1 MLAVLAVT
9 GAAELAHADPPGPPP
24 TTPRPAPIRLSD
36 LTPEQRSWRDRDGVI
51 SCSAHSTFPTC
62 STTPEAGIE
71 YPDDNSPF
79 SVQMPGKTKPG
90 IDLNPLHAVRDAVG
104 SSVSTAF
111 AQAAESIG
119 KFAGELLTQSMTWW
133 IKQDSISLSYAQSM
147 AGKQPVQ
154 QVVGLI
160 MMAGILGSS
169 IAMMISRRTQ
179 PAAEMVMYGVRY
191 LLISSL
197 ALVVLTGAVHAGDDF
212 ARQMVTGGAEQFG
225 QRMQSMLGVETI
237 GNPGGVLMI
246 GLIAVVL
253 GFIQWVMGFMRQA
266 GLVVLYAMI
275 LIAAAG
281 QLSSWGRQWFPRV
294 ASMCIALVLYKPL
307 AAFIYSLGFTLIGQ
321 DQSLTSL
328 IIGLMVVAMA
338 VLALPTLMKFF
349 SFLGFQ
355 VTGGTGALA
364 AAAGMIG
371 SGALLGSS
379 LGGGSGGGGDPAT
392 PASFAPAEGAGGQ
405 VEPDPSPGNAPQL
418 AGGDGAALSPPPQK
432 ELGGGEPAALER
444 GSPPPDAP
452 SSAAGGAADAEMAAG
467 AATGGVGLAAMGAEK
482 AIAAAPEAAE
492 SIGDTMTGDDT
503 GPDMA

>member
-1 MLAVLAVT
+1 MLVGLVLAVLAVT
-9 GAAELAHADPPGPPP
+9 GAAGSAHAGPPAP
-24 TTPRPAPIRLSD
+24 PSAPPRPAPTRLSD
-36 LTPEQRSWRDRDGVI
+36 LTPEQRSWRDSDGVI
-51 SCSAHSTFPTC
+51 SCSAHPTFPTC
-62 STTPEAGIE
+62 STTPDAAGVR

-79 SVQMPGKTKPG
+79 LVQMRGKTYT
-90 IDLNPLHAVRDAVG
+90 DLNPLHAVGDEVG

-119 KFAGELLTQSMTWW
+119 KFAGDLLTQSMTWW

-147 AGKQPVQ
+147 AGKEPVQ

-328 IIGLMVVAMA
+328 IVGLMVVAMA
-338 VLALPTLMKFF
+338 VIALPTLMKFF

-355 VTGGTGALA
+355 VTGGTGALG

-371 SGALLGSS
+371 SGALLASS
-379 LGGGSGGGGDPAT
+379 LGGGGGGGGDPAT
-392 PASFAPAEGAGGQ
+392 PASFAAANGSGGQ
-405 VEPDPSPGNAPQL
+405 AEPDPSPGNTPQL
-418 AGGDGAALSPPPQK
+418 TGGDGTAVNPPPQK
-432 ELGGGEPAALER
+432 ELGGGEPAALEN
-444 GSPPPDAP
+444 GSP
-452 SSAAGGAADAEMAAG
+452 SSAAAGAADAEMAAG
-467 AATGGVGLAAMGAEK
+467 AATGGVGLAAIRAQK

-492 SIGDTMTGDDT
+492 SVGDEMTGGDT
-503 GPDMA
+503 GPDMP

>member
-1 MLAVLAVT
+1 MALMVLAAGV
-9 GAAELAHADPPGPPP
+9 GGPAFADPPGPPP
-24 TTPRPAPIRLSD
+24 TPPKPAPTRLSD
-36 LTPEQRSWRDRDGVI
+36 LTPEQRSWRDNDGVI
-51 SCSAHSTFPTC
+51 SCSAHPTFPTC
-62 STTPEAGIE
+62 ATTPGSVGIN
-71 YPDDNSPF
+71 YPDDNTPF
-79 SVQMPGKTKPG
+79 LVQMQGKTYT
-90 IDLNPLHAVRDAVG
+90 DHNPLHAVSNAVG
-104 SSVSTAF
+104 DSVTTAF
-111 AQAAESIG
+111 AEAAESIG
-119 KFAGELLTQSMTWW
+119 TFAGDLLVQSMTWW
-133 IKQDSISLSYAQSM
+133 ISQDSISLSYAQSM
-147 AGKQPVQ
+147 AGKAPVQ

-212 ARQMVTGGAEQFG
+212 ARQMVTGGAQQFG
-225 QRMQSMLGVETI
+225 QRMQSMLGVGTV

-253 GFIQWVMGFMRQA
+253 GFIQWVMGFLRQA

-338 VLALPTLMKFF
+338 VIALPTLMKFF

-355 VTGGTGALA
+355 VTGGTGALGA
-364 AAAGMIG
+364 AASMVGG
-371 SGALLGSS
+371 GALLASS
-379 LGGGSGGGGDPAT
+379 LGGGGGGGADPAT
-392 PASFAPAEGAGGQ
+392 PASFAPVNSSGGQ
-405 VEPDPSPGNAPQL
+405 AESDPSPGNTPQL
-418 AGGDGAALSPPPQK
+418 TGGDGAPLNPPPQK
-432 ELGGGEPAALER
+432 ELGGGEPAAL
-444 GSPPPDAP
+444 GKGSSPPDGP
-452 SSAAGGAADAEMAAG
+452 SSAGSEAAGTEMAAG
-467 AATGGVGLAAMGAEK
+467 AATGGAGLAAIGTQK

-492 SIGDTMTGDDT
+492 SIGDVMTGDDT
-503 GPDMA
+503 GPEMP

>member
-1 MLAVLAVT
+1 MLAIVVLT
-9 GAAELAHADPPGPPP
+9 GVGGAAHADPPQPPP
-24 TTPRPAPIRLSD
+24 STPRLAPTRLSD
-36 LTPEQRSWRDRDGVI
+36 LTPEQRSWRDGDGVI
-51 SCSAHSTFPTC
+51 SCSAHPTFPTC
-62 STTPEAGIE
+62 STTPNEVGVD
-71 YPDDNSPF
+71 YPDDNSAYL
-79 SVQMPGKTKPG
+79 VRIKTKTDPN
-90 IDLNPLHAVRDAVG
+90 IDLNPMHAVG
-104 SSVSTAF
+104 SEVSSAF

-119 KFAGELLTQSMTWW
+119 KFAGDLLTESMTWW

-147 AGKQPVQ
+147 AGKAPVQ

-179 PAAEMVMYGVRY
+179 PAAEMAMYGVRY

-197 ALVVLTGAVHAGDDF
+197 ALVVLTGAVRAGDDF

-225 QRMQSMLGVETI
+225 QRVQAMLGTETI
-237 GNPGGVLMI
+237 GNPGGVLVL
-246 GLIAVVL
+246 GLIAVLL

-281 QLSSWGRQWFPRV
+281 QLSSWGRQWFPRI

-307 AAFIYSLGFTLIGQ
+307 AAWIYSLGFTLMGQ
-321 DQSLTSL
+321 DDSLTSL
-328 IIGLMVVAMA
+328 IIGLMVIALA
-338 VLALPTLMKFF
+338 VIALPTLMKFF

-364 AAAGMIG
+364 AAASMIG
-371 SGALLGSS
+371 GGALLASS
-379 LGGGSGGGGDPAT
+379 LGGGGGGSNDPAS
-392 PASFAPAEGAGGQ
+392 PASFAAASSPGGQ
-405 VEPDPSPGNAPQL
+405 AESDPSPGNTPQL
-418 AGGDGAALSPPPQK
+418 TGGDGSALNPPPQK
-432 ELGGGEPAALER
+432 ELGGGDEPAALEK
-444 GSPPPDAP
+444 GSSPAAP
-452 SSAAGGAADAEMAAG
+452 SGAAGGAADAEMAA
-467 AATGGVGLAAMGAEK
+467 ATGGVGLAAMGTQK

-492 SIGDTMTGDDT
+492 SVGDAMTGDDT